1 MLCYVVTRKK
11 WHAASTDNAQGS
23 CESAQPS
30 TRLRLESSP
39 LEPASPTS
47 LSRPDK
53 QGRDGEQ
60 TGEGVG
66 MEPGFT
72 QAGAKG
78 QWTSGLQLDMQD
90 QSPQETHG
98 LLDLECQT
106 QRGQVPPLLSAALA
120 GTSCPQEVQE
130 RTVQPSLSSLSTCST
145 PWQQPAH
152 PRPLSCH
159 QCTEKAMAVSLVLL
173 KPSNK
178 QYSATGTRFKTKHHK
193 TQTG

>member
-98 LLDLECQT
+98 LLDLERQT
-106 QRGQVPPLLSAALA
+106 QRGQVPPLRSAALA
-120 GTSCPQEVQE
+120 GTTCPQEVQE
-130 RTVQPSLSSLSTCST
+130 RTVQPSSCL
-145 PWQQPAH
+145 PYPPAQLPGNGRH
-152 PRPLSCH
+152 TLGPYP
-159 QCTEKAMAVSLVLL
+159 AI
-173 KPSNK
+173 
-178 QYSATGTRFKTKHHK
+178 SALRRQWPFP
-193 TQTG
+193 